1 MRKHGVEAQK
11 VQTIDSKLLYAS
23 KTLRQLAGKLSQVLA
38 TTGIL
43 SGPVQQ
49 DFDHATIRLLEKYDT
64 ELQGIV
70 KTNAEQIVDNPST
83 QVVVLTGSTGSLG
96 SYILSSLLARSDVKK
111 VICLNRNGDAKA
123 QSTSLRVRGLPEFNI
138 DSERVKFLQ
147 VKPVEPKLGLT
158 DEDYTS
164 LMRETTSI
172 IHNAFPVNF
181 LLSLESFE
189 PQFQY
194 LLNLLRL
201 AFEGQRH
208 PAVIFVLSITAATSL
223 AIKGLQ
229 GTIPEDVLEPDQAK
243 HLLPQGYARAKYIC
257 ERLLA
262 TYASIVGRPAAVLR
276 VGQIR
281 GPLSG
286 TGVWNVSEWV
296 PSLVLSSKYLEAIP
310 GSLGS
315 ADID

>member
-1 MRKHGVEAQK
+1 M
-11 VQTIDSKLLYAS
+11 
-23 KTLRQLAGKLSQVLA
+23 
-38 TTGIL
+38 
-43 SGPVQQ
+43 
-49 DFDHATIRLLEKYDT
+49 
-64 ELQGIV
+64 
-70 KTNAEQIVDNPST
+70 
-83 QVVVLTGSTGSLG
+83 
-96 SYILSSLLARSDVKK
+96 
-111 VICLNRNGDAKA
+111 ICLNRSGDAKA
-123 QSTSLRVRGLPEFNI
+123 QSTSLTVRGLPEFNI